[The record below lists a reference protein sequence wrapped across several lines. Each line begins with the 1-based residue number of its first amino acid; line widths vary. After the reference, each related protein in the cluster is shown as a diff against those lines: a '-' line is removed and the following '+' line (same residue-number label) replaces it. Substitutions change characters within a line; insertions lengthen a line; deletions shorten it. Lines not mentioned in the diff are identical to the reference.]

1 MEKMT
6 KQIFNKEY
14 WEERYSKKET
24 EWDLKSISPPIKDI
38 IDQLDLPH
46 KQNKELKILIPGA
59 GMGHEAIYLF
69 NKGFLNTYV
78 VDIAANPLASIE
90 KACPDFPKNQL
101 ICSDFFDLEVFEFDL
116 VLEHTFFCALDP
128 SLRARY
134 VNKMASLLKS
144 GATLS
149 GVLFQFPL
157 TKEGPPFGG
166 SIEEYFDL
174 FEDCFHISFIETA
187 QNSIKPR
194 EDRELFFI
202 FNNK

>member
-1 MEKMT
+1 
-6 KQIFNKEY
+6 
-14 WEERYSKKET
+14 
-24 EWDLKSISPPIKDI
+24 
-38 IDQLDLPH
+38 
-46 KQNKELKILIPGA
+46 
-59 GMGHEAIYLF
+59 
-69 NKGFLNTYV
+69 
-78 VDIAANPLASIE
+78 
-90 KACPDFPKNQL
+90 
-101 ICSDFFDLEVFEFDL
+101 
-116 VLEHTFFCALDP
+116 
-128 SLRARY
+128 
-134 VNKMASLLKS
+134 MASLLKS

-194 EDRELFFI
+194 ADRELFFI